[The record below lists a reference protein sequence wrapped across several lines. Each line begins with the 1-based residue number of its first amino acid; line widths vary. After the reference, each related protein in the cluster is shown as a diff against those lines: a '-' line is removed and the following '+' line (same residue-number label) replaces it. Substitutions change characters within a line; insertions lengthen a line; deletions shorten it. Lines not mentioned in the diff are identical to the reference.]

1 MILNYDVLV
10 IGGGHAGCEAACAA
24 ANMGARTCLV
34 TMDMNKIAQM
44 SCNPAVGGIAKG
56 QIVREID
63 ALGGMMGLVTDATAI
78 QFRMLNRSKG
88 PAVWSPRAQCDR
100 GKFIWQWRQML
111 DATPLLD
118 IWQDQADELL
128 VEPVADG
135 LAIGS
140 PSSTI
145 GSPSSTIGSPSST
158 IGSPSSTTAAI
169 GTPSST
175 AAVIGSPSAAAKK
188 RVVGVR
194 TLWGCELRAKA
205 VVVTCG
211 TFLNGLMHIGRRMVP
226 GGRIAEPAV
235 PRFTESITRHG
246 IRSARMKT
254 GTPVRIDKRSVHFED
269 MERQD
274 GENGY
279 YQFSYMGNNRPLGQ
293 LPCWVCY
300 TNEEVHDMLCS
311 GLADSPLYNGQ
322 IQSIG
327 PRYCPSIETK
337 LVTFPD
343 RPQHLL
349 FLEPEGEDTNEMYLN
364 GFSSSLPMEVQIA
377 ALRKIPA
384 LRDVKVYRP
393 GYAIEYD
400 FFDPTQ
406 LRHSLESKVVS
417 GLFMA
422 GQVNGTTGYEE
433 AAGQGTIAGIN
444 AALMA
449 GSAGGDSI
457 STAVGIS
464 SDSIAN
470 KSVSISGDSNANK
483 SVGISGDSNAS
494 STFELKRD
502 EAYIGVLIDDLVTK
516 GVDEPYR
523 MFTSRAEYRILLRQ
537 DDADARLTE
546 KAYHL
551 GIAKRDRYDWWLQK
565 QEGIEGIEDF
575 CEHYAIKPKLVN
587 GALEHFGSTPLVYGC
602 KLADLVARPE
612 LNFER
617 LQEIVP
623 ELKERIAQLPNR
635 REETAE
641 AAEIR
646 IKYKGYIERERMVAE
661 KMHRLENIKI
671 KGRFDYPNV
680 TAISTEARQK
690 LQKIQPE
697 TLAQAS
703 RIPGV
708 SPSDINAMLVLM
720 GR

>member
-1 MILNYDVLV
+1 MILKYDVIV
-10 IGGGHAGCEAACAA
+10 IGGGHAGCEAATAS
-24 ANMGARTCLV
+24 ANMGAKTLLV

-63 ALGGMMGLVTDATAI
+63 ALGGQMGLVTDATAI

-100 GKFIWQWRQML
+100 GKFIWKWRSVL
-111 DATPLLD
+111 DATPNLD

-128 VEPVADG
+128 VENVTVG
-135 LAIGS
+135 GQQ
-140 PSSTI
+140 T
-145 GSPSSTIGSPSST
+145 
-158 IGSPSSTTAAI
+158 
-169 GTPSST
+169 
-175 AAVIGSPSAAAKK
+175 KQ
-188 RVVGVR
+188 VVGVK
-194 TLWGCELRAKA
+194 TIWGAELRAKA
-205 VVVTCG
+205 VIITAG

-235 PRFTESITRHG
+235 PHFTESITQHG

-279 YQFSYMGNNRPLGQ
+279 YKFSYMGEPRPLQQ

-300 TNEEVHDMLCS
+300 TNEQVHETLHS

-337 LVTFPD
+337 LMTFPD

-364 GFSSSLPMEVQIA
+364 GFSSSLPMDVQIE
-377 ALRKIPA
+377 ALKKIPA

-406 LRHSLESKVVS
+406 LKHSLESKIIG

-433 AAGQGTIAGIN
+433 AGGQGTLAGIN
-444 AALMA
+444 AALLV
-449 GSAGGDSI
+449 GSINQGSC
-457 STAVGIS
+457 STY
-464 SDSIAN
+464 N
-470 KSVSISGDSNANK
+470 
-483 SVGISGDSNAS
+483 
-494 STFELKRD
+494 TFELQRD

-546 KAYHL
+546 KAYEL
-551 GIAKRDRYDWWLQK
+551 GIAKRDRYDWW
-565 QEGIEGIEDF
+565 IEKKKHIEEIENF
-575 CEHYAIKPKLVN
+575 CKTFPIKPKLVN
-587 GALEHFGSTPLVYGC
+587 GALESIGSTPLVYGC
-602 KLADLVARPE
+602 KLEDLVARPE
-612 LNFER
+612 LNFET
-617 LQEIVP
+617 LYPIVP
-623 ELKERIAQLPNR
+623 ELRERIECLPNR
-635 REETAE
+635 KEEIAE
-641 AAEIR
+641 AAEIH
-646 IKYKGYIERERMVAE
+646 IKYKGYIERERQVAE
-661 KMHRLENIKI
+661 KMRRLENIKI
-671 KGRFDYPNV
+671 KGKFDYPNL

-690 LQKIQPE
+690 LERIQPV

-708 SPSDINAMLVLM
+708 SPSDINAMLVLL